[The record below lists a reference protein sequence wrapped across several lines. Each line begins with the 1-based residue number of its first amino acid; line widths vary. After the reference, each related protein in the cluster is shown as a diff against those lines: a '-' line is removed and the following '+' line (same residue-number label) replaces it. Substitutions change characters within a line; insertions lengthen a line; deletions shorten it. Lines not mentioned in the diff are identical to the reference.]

1 LEVVEKALAAL
12 FEPCECYGRDRGV
25 HGRLCDDA
33 RAALALVRK
42 MRADAVVGW
51 VDGGS
56 LGMTIVEAV
65 TNDMAADGHV
75 LVYQSGGEDMG
86 PVLLLLPDSTEDD
99 DGE

>member
-42 MRADAVVGW
+42 LRADAVVGW
-51 VDGGS
+51 MV
-56 LGMTIVEAV
+56 VEDDCPLFSAMKPPGAMRNEFPGDYV
-65 TNDMAADGHV
+65 PA
-75 LVYQSGGEDMG
+75 
-86 PVLLLLPDSTEDD
+86 LLLPLPDSTEPNDED
-99 DGE
+99 

>member
-51 VDGGS
+51 AQCDGSAWLRGDSGWKDSYAEASPS
-56 LGMTIVEAV
+56 LCRAI
-65 TNDMAADGHV
+65 
-75 LVYQSGGEDMG
+75 
-86 PVLLLLPDSTEDD
+86 LLPLPDSTEDD
-99 DGE
+99 DG

>member
-42 MRADAVVGW
+42 LRADAVVGW
-51 VDGGS
+51 MV
-56 LGMTIVEAV
+56 VEDDCPLFSAMKPPGAMRNEFPGDYV
-65 TNDMAADGHV
+65 PA
-75 LVYQSGGEDMG
+75 
-86 PVLLLLPDSTEDD
+86 LLLPLPDSTEDD
-99 DGE
+99 DE